1 MPGYVAL
8 VRNVMVGRQ
17 GLHRQVL
24 LDLLAAAGASDPRS
38 HLATGNLTFTAPA
51 RSAPRIIAHLEA
63 GVAEV
68 IGRTEPVVAR
78 SDDELADLVA
88 ADPFAGYDPSR
99 HELEVAFLDRRSP
112 PFPPVEAGQRGAV
125 VVAVRPHELCLA
137 GDRTVANRAH
147 ANWLA
152 ERVQPARATSR
163 AWSTV
168 LRLDAELTRRR
179 A

>member
-1 MPGYVAL
+1 MPGYAAL

-24 LDLLAAAGASDPRS
+24 LDLLAEAGAELPRS

-51 RSAPRIIAHLEA
+51 RVAEGIVAHLEA
-63 GVAEV
+63 GIAHV
-68 IGRTEPVVAR
+68 IGRSEPVIAR

-88 ADPFAGYDPSR
+88 ADPFAGYDPR
-99 HELEVAFLDRRSP
+99 DHELEVALLDCRSN
-112 PFPPVEAGQRGAV
+112 PFPPVDANQKGAV

-152 ERVQPARATSR
+152 EKVQPSRATSR
-163 AWSTV
+163 AWSTL
-168 LRLDAELTRRR
+168 LRLDADLSRRR